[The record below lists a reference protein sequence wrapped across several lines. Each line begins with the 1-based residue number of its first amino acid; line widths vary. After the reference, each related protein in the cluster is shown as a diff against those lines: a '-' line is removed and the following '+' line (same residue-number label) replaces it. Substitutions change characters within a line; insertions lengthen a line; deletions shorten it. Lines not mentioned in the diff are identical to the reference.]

1 MTTSEMIIRAKAD
14 FDEVYN
20 AGYEKGKS
28 EGGTD
33 LLQYATFTNGNIFRS
48 AVFPDEIA
56 ENIYFKIQ
64 GINNPTIVQA
74 VGLSLAFMASNVKN
88 IAIEI
93 IGSMEKGVTF
103 NNVFQSCTDLVSVTF
118 ANDVFYIG
126 NGASTFNGATKLE
139 RINGVM
145 DLSLAGNISGMF
157 QKCNSLKE
165 VRFAQGSIYKSI
177 SFSDSSSLSD
187 KSTENIINGLA
198 DLTGQTSQSLSVHG
212 DVFNRMTAEQKSSIA
227 NKNWT
232 LSAVA

>member
-14 FDEVYN
+14 FDEVDN

-33 LLQYATFTNGNIFRS
+33 LLQYATFMNGNIFRNS
-48 AVFPDEIA
+48 VFPNDVA

-64 GINNPTIVQA
+64 GVSDPTIIHVS
-74 VGLSLAFMASNVKN
+74 GLSYAFMASNVKN
-88 IAIEI
+88 ITIEF

-103 NNVFQSCTDLVSVTF
+103 NNVFQSCTDLISVTF

-157 QKCNSLKE
+157 QRCNSLID
-165 VRFAQGSIYKSI
+165 VRFNEKSI
-177 SFSDSSSLSD
+177 KKSITFSDSANLSD
-187 KSTENIINGLA
+187 ESIQSIIDGLT